1 LDAKSDPLSGAVGHV
16 SDFTE
21 KTISRLNRET
31 CPTAPLPNGMG
42 VKSGRF
48 VDKPSPEV
56 MGYEKSK

>member
-1 LDAKSDPLSGAVGHV
+1 VGHV

-56 MGYEKSK
+56 MGYERSK